1 MQMLIKYARNLA
13 LLSILMSVLLAGSY
27 MIGRMVGQSY
37 AQRTVEPSCDM
48 CQAELVPLEEIQR
61 YVQIGQSEAVG
72 DMQIRSI
79 DVGRTQVQV
88 SLVHRNALAE
98 RANRVAEHS
107 LVTEVYYMLSGGGT
121 VLTGPELIDP
131 VPRAADSYNVTN
143 LNGPGHNAA
152 DVRNGVT
159 TDLEAGDVFVIPAGT
174 GHEFIEIPDHVTYIT
189 FRIDPDKV
197 VALMNAEDSAAFLEE
212 RL

>member
-1 MQMLIKYARNLA
+1 MTSSYRHARKLLWLI
-13 LLSILMSVLLAGSY
+13 LLLPVIFLAGRIS
-27 MIGRMVGQSY
+27 G
-37 AQRTVEPSCDM
+37 QRTVEPSCDM
-48 CQAELVPLEEIQR
+48 CHAELVSLEEIQQ
-61 YVQIGQSEAVG
+61 YVQLGQREAVG

-88 SLVHRNALAE
+88 SLVHRNAWAE
-98 RANRVAEHS
+98 RANRMAEHS

-121 VLTGPELIDP
+121 VLTGPELVDP
-131 VPRAADSYNVTN
+131 VPRAADSYNMTH
-143 LNGPGHNAA
+143 LNGPGHNAR

-159 TDLEAGDVFVIPAGT
+159 TELNAGDVFVIPAGT
-174 GHEFIEIPDHVTYIT
+174 GHEFIEIPDHATYIP
-189 FRIDPDKV
+189 FRVDPDKV

>member
-1 MQMLIKYARNLA
+1 MTSSYRLSQTLVW
-13 LLSILMSVLLAGSY
+13 LLVLLPVVFLAGRIS
-27 MIGRMVGQSY
+27 

-48 CQAELVPLEEIQR
+48 CHAELVSLEEIQQ
-61 YVQIGQSEAVG
+61 YVSLGQREAVG
-72 DMQIRSI
+72 DMQIRSL

-121 VLTGPELIDP
+121 VLTGPDLIDP
-131 VPRAADSYNVTN
+131 VPRDPDSYNVIA
-143 LNGPGHNAA
+143 LNGPGHNAR
-152 DVRNGVT
+152 DVRGGVT
-159 TDLEAGDVFVIPAGT
+159 TELNAGDVFVIPAGT
-174 GHEFIEIPDHVTYIT
+174 GHEFIEIPDHATYIT

-197 VALMNAEDSAAFLEE
+197 VALMNAEDSAAFLQEH
-212 RL
+212 L

>member
-1 MQMLIKYARNLA
+1 MTSSYRLSRMLVWLF
-13 LLSILMSVLLAGSY
+13 LLLPVVFLAGR
-27 MIGRMVGQSY
+27 IT

-48 CQAELVPLEEIQR
+48 CHAELVSLEEIQQ
-61 YVQIGQSEAVG
+61 YVSLGQREAVG
-72 DMQIRSI
+72 DMQIRSL

-107 LVTEVYYMLSGGGT
+107 LVSEIYYMLSGGGT
-121 VLTGPELIDP
+121 VLTGPELVDP
-131 VPRAADSYNVTN
+131 VPRASDSYNVTH
-143 LNGPGHNAA
+143 LNGPGHNAR

-159 TDLEAGDVFVIPAGT
+159 TELKAGDVFVIPAGT
-174 GHEFIEIPDHVTYIT
+174 GHEFIEIPDHATYIT
-189 FRIDPDKV
+189 FRVDPDEV
-197 VALMNAEDSAAFLEE
+197 VALMNAEDSAAFLAE

>member
-1 MQMLIKYARNLA
+1 MKDSNQYARKLVW
-13 LLSILMSVLLAGSY
+13 LLLLLPVVFLAG
-27 MIGRMVGQSY
+27 RLT
-37 AQRTVEPSCDM
+37 AQRTVEASCDM
-48 CQAELVPLEEIQR
+48 CQTELVSAEEIQQ
-61 YVQIGQSEAVG
+61 YVQLGQRESVG

-79 DVGRTQVQV
+79 DVGRSKVQV
-88 SLVHRNALAE
+88 SLVHRQALAE

-121 VLTGPELIDP
+121 VLTGPDLVDP
-131 VPRAADSYNVTN
+131 APRDPDSYNVIN
-143 LNGPGHNAA
+143 LNGPGHNAR

-159 TDLEAGDVFVIPAGT
+159 TELNQGDVFVIPAGT
-174 GHEFIEIPDHVTYIT
+174 GHEFIEIPDHATYIT

-197 VALMNAEDSAAFLEE
+197 VALMDAEDSAAFLNE